1 MCENGKKLVTNHKE
15 AEFIT
20 VQLIMSTGVDS
31 GGRPCLCAEPAFK
44 RLENNYFEKFKI
56 LRRAHFV
63 LCFDKV
69 RDFGSF
75 RRYLGPR

>member
-31 GGRPCLCAEPAFK
+31 GGKL
-44 RLENNYFEKFKI
+44 
-56 LRRAHFV
+56 
-63 LCFDKV
+63 
-69 RDFGSF
+69 
-75 RRYLGPR
+75 